1 MYAVPATK
9 IKEAFAMMN
18 KEEFEK
24 YFKLHN
30 KIVLYTTDNIP
41 ITISKAYH
49 LHFSGGHYE
58 FDIADCEDLADFCKK
73 RGLYLKPS
81 NIQ

>member
-9 IKEAFAMMN
+9 IKEAIAMMN

-24 YFKLHN
+24 YFKFHN
-30 KIVLYTTDNIP
+30 KIVLFTRDNIP

-49 LHFSGGHYE
+49 LHLSGGHVDM
-58 FDIADCEDLADFCKK
+58 DIGDCEDLADFCKK
-73 RGLYLKPS
+73 RGLYLRPS
-81 NIQ
+81 KIQ

>member
-1 MYAVPATK
+1 MNAVPATK
-9 IKEAFAMMN
+9 IKETFAMMN

-24 YFKLHN
+24 YFTLHN
-30 KIVLYTTDNIP
+30 KIVLYTKDNIP
-41 ITISKAYH
+41 ITISKEYH
-49 LHFSGGHYE
+49 LHLEGGHCSM
-58 FDIADCEDLADFCKK
+58 DIGDCEDLADFCKK

>member
-1 MYAVPATK
+1 MITK
-9 IKEAFAMMN
+9 KY
-18 KEEFEK
+18 FEK

-30 KIVLYTTDNIP
+30 KIVLYSKDNIP

-49 LHFSGGHYE
+49 LHLSGGHVDM
-58 FDIADCEDLADFCKK
+58 DIGDCEDLADFCKL

-81 NIQ
+81 NVQ